1 MINVQDTVAGIVL
14 SHSVCGPIFQKHR
27 IDFCCKG
34 HMSLEEA
41 SQSRGLDPN
50 ALLGEL
56 RAAIESRS
64 GGAPQ
69 ASDPRELSTP
79 ALIAYIITTH
89 HEYLRKTLPFL
100 IPLSAKVNRVHG
112 ENNPKLGDLERIV
125 KELSEALIPHLDDE
139 ERTLFP
145 ALMSKSDPAL
155 IERELKSM
163 HEEHLEVATLLEA
176 MRDATEDFRLPG
188 NACNSYRTLFSE
200 LEAMEGDILRHVHLE
215 NHVLMPRF

>member
-1 MINVQDTVAGIVL
+1 MISTQDTVAGIVL
-14 SHSVCGPIFQKHR
+14 SHSACAPIFQKHR

-41 SQSRGLDPN
+41 SQSRGIDAN
-50 ALLGEL
+50 ALLEEL
-56 RAAIESRS
+56 KKAIASRS
-64 GGAPQ
+64 GKTEEA
-69 ASDPRELSTP
+69 DPRELSTP
-79 ALIAYIITTH
+79 ALIAHIITKH

-100 IPLSAKVNRVHG
+100 IPLSAKVARVHG
-112 ENNPKLGDLERIV
+112 EHNPKLRDLEGIV

-155 IERELKSM
+155 IKKELESM
-163 HEEHLEVATLLEA
+163 HEEHLEVATLLEN
-176 MRDATEDFRLPG
+176 MRNATDDFRLPDS
-188 NACNSYRTLFSE
+188 ACNSYRTLFSE